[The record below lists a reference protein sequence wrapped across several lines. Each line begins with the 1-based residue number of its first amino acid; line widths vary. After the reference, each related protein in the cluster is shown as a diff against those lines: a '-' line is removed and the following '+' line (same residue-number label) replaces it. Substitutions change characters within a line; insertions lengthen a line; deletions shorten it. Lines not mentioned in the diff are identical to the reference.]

1 VATGAGGCIG
11 SPPEVLGRVIA
22 LKRLNGERI
31 AVNPELV
38 ERAEEKPETVITLT
52 NGARYVVAESL
63 DEVMEKVRHYRSSVL
78 ADARAPA
85 PLGLIRAGRN

>member
-1 VATGAGGCIG
+1 
-11 SPPEVLGRVIA
+11 VIA

-38 ERAEEKPETVITLT
+38 ERAEEQPETVITLT

-63 DEVMEKVRHYRSSVL
+63 DEVMEKVRKYRSAVL
-78 ADARAPA
+78 AESREPS
-85 PLGLIRAGRN
+85 PGLLIPAGRG